1 MIFFT
6 KLLVFHLHKIDGK
19 TSVECFFLCFC
30 FFLLLLILNSN
41 DFIFRLKLLHFLE
54 TVKFFIQ
61 NDFQRCNSWCHFV
74 EVMASSPNEE
84 KAERRWNAYKVCKE
98 YPTKSWIEFLPTD
111 FWKYFRKVML
121 WIEELVQ
128 VGNEQLPPKKMKT
141 LLKIQSV
148 YKKIILKKIIAT
160 CRQKRLKNTTGIS
173 RTYWIWRQRDEF
185 MYARNMNEKSRSID
199 G

>member
-1 MIFFT
+1 MFEIPFFSEICTEPIFYHQSKFQSLNLERNSLMIFFT

-19 TSVECFFLCFC
+19 TSVESFFLCFC

-74 EVMASSPNEE
+74 EIMASSPNEE

-98 YPTKSWIEFLPTD
+98 YPTKS
-111 FWKYFRKVML
+111 
-121 WIEELVQ
+121 
-128 VGNEQLPPKKMKT
+128 
-141 LLKIQSV
+141 
-148 YKKIILKKIIAT
+148 
-160 CRQKRLKNTTGIS
+160 
-173 RTYWIWRQRDEF
+173 
-185 MYARNMNEKSRSID
+185 
-199 G
+199 